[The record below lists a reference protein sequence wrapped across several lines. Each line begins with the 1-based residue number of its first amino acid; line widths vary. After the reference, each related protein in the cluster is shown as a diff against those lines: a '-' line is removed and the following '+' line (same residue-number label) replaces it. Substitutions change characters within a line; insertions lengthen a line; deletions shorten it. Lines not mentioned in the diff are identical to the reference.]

1 MSKFDAKDVADNKAV
16 AALSYISILF
26 LVPLLLKKDSPFA
39 KAHAKQGLILFL
51 YEVVASS
58 VPILNTILW
67 LVAMVLAIMGIM
79 KVMKGEDYEIP
90 VIGKFAEKFEI

>member
-51 YEVVASS
+51 FEVVVSFL
-58 VPILNTILW
+58 PMLNMILW
-67 LVAMVLAIMGIM
+67 RLVTSPPMPLYSSPKRMPRWFVTL
-79 KVMKGEDYEIP
+79 KEDP
-90 VIGKFAEKFEI
+90 VS